1 MIKITSYPDIWQIV
15 IFIPKFILILQ
26 LILNL
31 FQSHCSLALRGGM
44 IIFSLG
50 TISYFILSFIAFVG
64 IYKDLEEFTL
74 KRLHPSIG
82 INAILGIIF
91 TILQTYVIVIFPRL
105 NVHCHKFM
113 NRYNFLVLFFETI
126 ISRLQEKILIF
137 FQLFLDLGQN
147 ILLQP
152 TLYYGC
158 GHYLKSPFKKYLS
171 CKKKPKKTNS
181 W

>member
-1 MIKITSYPDIWQIV
+1 MIKITSYPDIV

-64 IYKDLEEFTL
+64 ISKDLEEFTL

-91 TILQTYVIVIFPRL
+91 TILQTYVIVMFPRL
-105 NVHCHKFM
+105 NVHCHQFM
-113 NRYNFLVLFFETI
+113 NRYMFLRLFLVET
-126 ISRLQEKILIF
+126 R
-137 FQLFLDLGQN
+137 
-147 ILLQP
+147 
-152 TLYYGC
+152 
-158 GHYLKSPFKKYLS
+158 
-171 CKKKPKKTNS
+171 
-181 W
+181 